1 MRLIERR
8 QESPGRRWWPWFLP
22 YSGRWL
28 EYGCETCSGGRLR
41 QPESIA
47 KRLFQAFGGLGAVRW
62 RNRDG
67 FRILMYHRFPA
78 ERRQEFARQLEH
90 VKRNYRVLPLEQI
103 VRALKEGR
111 AIEPNTLA
119 ITVDDGHRDFYETAY
134 PELKAR
140 ALTATVFLTTG
151 FLDGSWLWF
160 DRVNWLFRNARV
172 DAAAIAMPYETRHFA
187 LDTDA
192 RRMAAG
198 GEVAESLVLL
208 ENADREKRIGEM
220 ERSLKVATPAV
231 IAAEFAPLLWN
242 QVREMAANGISFGAH
257 TVTHPTLS
265 AVSEGAQIEAELQ
278 ESKRRVEEE
287 TQREAPIFCYP
298 NGKDSD
304 ISDAVVASAR
314 ASGFAAA
321 VQTEPGLN
329 TRTTD
334 LLRLRRMA
342 ADPGHNEHYFARIC
356 AVMRR

>member
-1 MRLIERR
+1 
-8 QESPGRRWWPWFLP
+8 
-22 YSGRWL
+22 
-28 EYGCETCSGGRLR
+28 
-41 QPESIA
+41 
-47 KRLFQAFGGLGAVRW
+47 VRW

-90 VKRNYRVLPLEQI
+90 VRRHYRVLPLEQI
-103 VRALKEGR
+103 VRAVKEGR
-111 AIEPNTLA
+111 AIEPNMLA
-119 ITVDDGHRDFYETAY
+119 ITVDDGHRDFYEIAY

-140 ALTATVFLTTG
+140 ALSATVFLTTG
-151 FLDGSWLWF
+151 FLDGAWLWF

-172 DAAAIAMPYETRHFA
+172 PAVDIAMPAETRHFA

-208 ENADREKRIGEM
+208 ENADREKRIGEI
-220 ERSLKVATPAV
+220 ERSLNVATPAV
-231 IAAEFAPLLWN
+231 IAPEFAPLLWN
-242 QVREMAANGISFGAH
+242 QVREMAASGISFGAH

-265 AVSEGAQIEAELQ
+265 AVSERAQIDAELR
-278 ESKRRVEEE
+278 ESKRRVEQEA
-287 TQREAPIFCYP
+287 QREAPIFCYP
-298 NGKDSD
+298 NGRDAD
-304 ISDAVVASAR
+304 ISEAVVASAR
-314 ASGFAAA
+314 ESGFVAA

-329 TRTTD
+329 TQATN

-342 ADPGHNEHYFARIC
+342 ADPDQNEHYFARVC